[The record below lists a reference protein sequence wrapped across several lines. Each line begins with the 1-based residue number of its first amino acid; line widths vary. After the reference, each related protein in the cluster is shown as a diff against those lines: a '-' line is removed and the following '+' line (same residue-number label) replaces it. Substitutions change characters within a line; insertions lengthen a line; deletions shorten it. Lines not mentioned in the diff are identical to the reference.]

1 MDAEHG
7 ELGVVDDLLSVG
19 SEEELRD
26 DTVLLGVDDDEVG
39 VDVLGIGED
48 GIAVVGVFLDSGDMA
63 DTFVVEELGSLHHI
77 GAELWS
83 LFGGLL
89 KAEEVDFG
97 AEEFGHSGSGRYF
110 LARVD
115 VDADGDDDAFEVFME
130 VEAFADG
137 EDGYGCFLDDADGGT
152 AHPIFLEAG
161 GTVGADDN
169 HGSVFVAGFAGDD
182 GSHAAGAD
190 VPTQFA
196 SHKFRLIIVAQLFQF
211 LFGQEGH
218 DSLLLFVH
226 EQFFAF
232 SPNDFDAAMNLVGN
246 VDGQVESDVRTF
258 RKVCTYN
265 N

>member
-19 SEEELRD
+19 SEEKLRD

-97 AEEFGHSGSGRYF
+97 AEEFGHSGSGGYF

-115 VDADGDDDAFEVFME
+115 VDADGDDDALEGFVEV
-130 VEAFADG
+130 VALTDG
-137 EDGYGCFLDDADGGT
+137 EYWDRGLLHDADGGT
-152 AHPIFLEAG
+152 AHPIFLKTR
-161 GTVGADDN
+161 GTVSTDDDE
-169 HGSVFVAGFAGDD
+169 GRILMARLAGDD
-182 GSHAAGAD
+182 GTHFARTYL
-190 VPTQFA
+190 PTDF
-196 SHKFRLIIVAQLFQF
+196 VA
-211 LFGQEGH
+211 
-218 DSLLLFVH
+218 V
-226 EQFFAF
+226 
-232 SPNDFDAAMNLVGN
+232 
-246 VDGQVESDVRTF
+246 
-258 RKVCTYN
+258 
-265 N
+265 

>member
-63 DTFVVEELGSLHHI
+63 DAFVVEELGSLHHV
-77 GAELWS
+77 GAELGS

-97 AEEFGHSGSGRYF
+97 AEEFSHGGSGRYF

-152 AHPIFLEAG
+152 AHPIFLKTR
-161 GTVGADDN
+161 GTVSTDDDE
-169 HGSVFVAGFAGDD
+169 GRILMARLAGDD
-182 GSHAAGAD
+182 GTHFARTYL
-190 VPTQFA
+190 PTDF
-196 SHKFRLIIVAQLFQF
+196 VA
-211 LFGQEGH
+211 
-218 DSLLLFVH
+218 V
-226 EQFFAF
+226 
-232 SPNDFDAAMNLVGN
+232 
-246 VDGQVESDVRTF
+246 
-258 RKVCTYN
+258 
-265 N
+265 